1 MSIPVRGKDNWIA
14 TIITWMFF
22 QNIVADNCK
31 CMHIYVRDIQCPF
44 YTNHANSFLF
54 LFMSADNDKIDIHK
68 LLIPKRSCI
77 KLMILMYE
85 GKATWKNMST
95 INFMNIIFNELIT
108 AQFCLCK

>member
-31 CMHIYVRDIQCPF
+31 CMHIYVRDTQCPF

-54 LFMSADNDKIDIHK
+54 FVYAIFEPKKPQLGLF
-68 LLIPKRSCI
+68 P
-77 KLMILMYE
+77 E
-85 GKATWKNMST
+85 
-95 INFMNIIFNELIT
+95 MNLELRVG
-108 AQFCLCK
+108 C

>member
-31 CMHIYVRDIQCPF
+31 CMHIYVRDTQCPF

-68 LLIPKRSCI
+68 ILIPKRSCI
-77 KLMILMYE
+77 KLMIIMYE
-85 GKATWKNMST
+85 GKSPKVKSANL
-95 INFMNIIFNELIT
+95 INIIFNELIT
-108 AQFCLCK
+108 AQYWLCK

>member
-31 CMHIYVRDIQCPF
+31 CMHIYVRDTQCPF

-68 LLIPKRSCI
+68 ILIPKRSCI
-77 KLMILMYE
+77 KLMIIMYE
-85 GKATWKNMST
+85 SVSMTEYLPNIGY
-95 INFMNIIFNELIT
+95 INKP
-108 AQFCLCK
+108 LCNWISKR

>member
-31 CMHIYVRDIQCPF
+31 CMHIYVRDTQCPF

-68 LLIPKRSCI
+68 ILIPKRSCI
-77 KLMILMYE
+77 KLMIIMYE
-85 GKATWKNMST
+85 GTSGTCNL
-95 INFMNIIFNELIT
+95 MNIIFNELIT
-108 AQFCLCK
+108 AQYCLCK

>member
-31 CMHIYVRDIQCPF
+31 CMHIYVRDTQCPF

-68 LLIPKRSCI
+68 ILIPKRSCI
-77 KLMILMYE
+77 KLMIIMYE
-85 GKATWKNMST
+85 GTAIWKSRRVHA
-95 INFMNIIFNELIT
+95 I
-108 AQFCLCK
+108 